1 MSGLFDSL
9 SAASNALTAHRM
21 GLDVA
26 GQNLAN
32 LNTVGY
38 SRRSL
43 VLAEMPSGDF
53 LSAGR
58 GVQVV
63 QVRAL
68 RDLFVEARIRN
79 ERQGASFDETVVRH
93 LSALEGAVGL
103 PGMSLDAELTKFFDG
118 FAALADDATSSTAR
132 DNVVRQGTEL
142 ARAFGA
148 LSGQFSQARRAADAE
163 LRASVTNVN
172 ALADRVAALN
182 GQIVHNGPN
191 AEALRDERAVLL
203 NELSE
208 LTDISVISR
217 DDGAVDVTVAGGRA
231 LVINADAYHL
241 KTTTGADGFA
251 SIKTATDF
259 DITAAISGGR
269 IGGLI
274 NTRDTKVPAY
284 LAKLDQM
291 AYDLANAVNAA
302 HGAGYD
308 GTGAPAGSFF
318 SAPAGVAGAAAAL
331 QVDAAV
337 AANSQL
343 VAASLTGAAGDNQTA
358 RAIADLRS
366 GAIVAGGTLTP
377 AEAWGQLVFSLG
389 SDVSSSTISAVS
401 RGEVVRQLV
410 GIQAQT
416 SGVSVD
422 EEAANLMRY
431 QRAYAATARY
441 FTTIVDTLDVLMGMV

>member
-43 VLAEMPSGDF
+43 VLAEVPSSDY
-53 LSAGR
+53 LNVGR

-79 ERQGASFDETVVRH
+79 ERQGASYDETVVRH

-103 PGMSLDAELTKFFDG
+103 PGTSLDAELTKFFDG
-118 FAALADDATSSTAR
+118 FSALADDATSSTSR
-132 DNVVRQGTEL
+132 DHVVRQGTEL

-148 LSGQFSQARRAADAE
+148 LSGQFTQARRAADAE

-172 ALADRVAALN
+172 SLADRIAALN
-182 GQIVHNGPN
+182 GQIVHNGPS

-203 NELSE
+203 NELAE

-241 KTTTGADGFA
+241 KMTTGADGFA
-251 SIKTATDF
+251 SIKTASDF
-259 DITAAISGGR
+259 DITASISGGR

-308 GTGAPAGSFF
+308 GTGAPAGQFF

-331 QVDAAV
+331 TVDAAV

-366 GAIVAGGTLTP
+366 GAIIAGGTLTP
-377 AEAWGQLVFSLG
+377 AEAWGQLVFNLG
-389 SDVSSSTISAVS
+389 SDVSGSTISAVS
-401 RGEVVRQLV
+401 RGEVIRQLE
-410 GIQAQT
+410 GIRAQA

-431 QRAYAATARY
+431 QRSYEASARY
-441 FTTIVDTLDVLMGMV
+441 FRTIVDTLDVLMGMV